1 MLVISRKCG
10 QSFHIGDNIRITIT
24 EVSGDKIKIG
34 IEAPRELSILRD
46 ELIQIIDTNKA
57 AVAKADS
64 AAMHNLAAGL
74 KRLELPKT
82 KTAEK
87 Q

>member
-24 EVSGDKIKIG
+24 EISGDKIKIG
-34 IEAPRELSILRD
+34 IDAPREMSVLRD

-57 AVAKADS
+57 AAVKTDS
-64 AAMHNLAAGL
+64 AALLSLAAGL
-74 KRLELPKT
+74 KKLEQPK
-82 KTAEK
+82 
-87 Q
+87 